1 MRWLLGLFLLMM
13 FSHQTSFAALSSWVQ
28 GDVFVQGEAFE
39 LIVEA
44 EEDGDL
50 QIPEMDGLKI
60 LSRSTQ
66 SQTSIINGNISKAHR
81 WIFTILPNQ
90 AGVLKIPPFQLGNE
104 QTEEIQLD
112 I

>member
-1 MRWLLGLFLLMM
+1 MRWLLGLLLPMM
-13 FSHQTSFAALSSWVQ
+13 FSHQTLYAALSSWVQ

-50 QIPEMDGLKI
+50 QLPEMDGLKI

-66 SQTSIINGNISKAHR
+66 SQTSIINGNISKL
-81 WIFTILPNQ
+81 IFFHNGLVYTS
-90 AGVLKIPPFQLGNE
+90 
-104 QTEEIQLD
+104 
-112 I
+112 